1 MRPGTSRVGKQLG
14 LGLLSFLATL
24 VVVVLLSLA
33 LHRHLPVLARQAIAA
48 GVVAVAYVAFSRWI
62 ERSVPPEFDRPG
74 KLSESLVGLVIG
86 VGLFSVVIGLLWILG
101 VYHPAGWGSFS
112 GFGSGALFAICAAVM
127 EEVIFRAYLFRLLSL
142 AAGTWL
148 AVLLTSALFGAAHA
162 ANPGATFFSS
172 LAIALEAGV
181 ILAGAYALTGRLW
194 MPIGLHFGWN
204 FAEGTLFGMS
214 VSGGSEAAA
223 LSHGT
228 LSGSMVLTGGA
239 FGPEASIVAV
249 LICFA
254 VGAILLWRATV
265 LRRILPPIWKT
276 SDQRIVTQ
284 PGS

>member
-1 MRPGTSRVGKQLG
+1 MRPEIRRQGKQLG
-14 LGLLSFLATL
+14 LGLLSFLATIA
-24 VVVVLLSLA
+24 VVVLLALA
-33 LHRHLPVLARQAIAA
+33 LRRHLPLLARQAIAA
-48 GVVAVAYVAFSRWI
+48 AVVAVAYAAFSRWI
-62 ERSVPPEFDRPG
+62 ERSVPPEFNRPG
-74 KLSESLVGLVIG
+74 GSSESLAGLVIG
-86 VGLFSVVIGLLWILG
+86 AGLFSIVIGVLWVLG
-101 VYHPAGWGSFS
+101 VYHPTRWGSFS
-112 GFGSGALFAICAAVM
+112 GFSSGALFAFCTALM

-148 AVLLTSALFGAAHA
+148 AVVLTSALFGAAHA

-204 FAEGTLFGMS
+204 FAEGTLYGMS
-214 VSGGSEAAA
+214 VSGGTETAA

-228 LSGSMVLTGGA
+228 LSGSLVLTGGA

-249 LICFA
+249 LLCFA
-254 VGAILLWRATV
+254 VGAILLWRAV
-265 LRRILPPIWKT
+265 ILRRILPPIWKA
-276 SDQRIVTQ
+276 SRQPIAAQ